1 MEQQWLEILNLASTI
16 VFSQEEDA
24 MIWHYNSN
32 GIYSTQSLYKIINF
46 RGVQPVFVSAVWDIK
61 VPPRVH
67 FFLWLLSKNKV
78 LTRDN
83 LSKRRKLDDVSC
95 LFCCE
100 LESVLHLFFECAVAT
115 QLWCVLSDIFQVNL
129 GGSFESIG

>member
-1 MEQQWLEILNLASTI
+1 LEQQWLEILNLASTI

-129 GGSFESIG
+129 ESIG